1 MPIRIKLSL
10 SQLFIIHY
18 LLHIKIKELNLTE
31 KTSPLNPSP
40 SLAAALIT
48 MPFAPAEGP
57 SIQLAVLKR
66 CLNNANLQSDEFF
79 LNIRF
84 LKKMR
89 DYNCHNIYNSTLPSM
104 VSEWFFSPV
113 PFSRRKDF
121 FNMTAYSRLE
131 GFAQSAGI
139 SPEKVF
145 DIKEKIAP
153 EFIDEVFNETHW
165 GKYSAVCF
173 TLSYAQI
180 NASFALAKKIKEK
193 FPQIKTIFGGA
204 FSQIHEDSCPEYM
217 KAFDFI
223 DFFVL
228 GDAEPVIAPLLES
241 IINKTPPPR
250 LPGLFCRESG
260 EVRYSGGVSIAGNID
275 EMPIPDYRRFFA
287 YYKSLD
293 YSLRSRLRRY
303 MPIEMSR
310 GCPWGQH
317 KPCSF
322 CAFYPCGG
330 YKPKSPEAI
339 EKEIKYQVDTNGSR
353 SLYIVDAAVIPPTIE
368 KAFPL
373 IQGIAKGMNIPFL
386 EVRTTLK
393 EEHVRIMKET
403 GVTLVQ
409 PGIEALD
416 DGILK
421 KMNKGV
427 TLFSNLLFLKW
438 CRKYGIGVSYNIILG
453 VPDATVEDLRSQLE
467 VINLVHH
474 LDPPFP
480 MPLSVVRLSDYYH
493 NTEKYPLKNLK
504 PDDFY
509 RYIYPKGIDINKVA
523 FEYSV
528 EFTMDTTPL
537 VPLYQQTMAAV
548 EKWRNTWISGK
559 QPFLKMRER
568 EGEIEITD
576 GRNTPQS
583 PVEYILDGLEGEIC
597 RLCMNR
603 PRNVE
608 SIIKRLPDNFR
619 DTEKEEVAKV
629 LEDFREKGLV
639 ISRNNLWLIL
649 ATEGEK

>member
-1 MPIRIKLSL
+1 MNTINFKE
-10 SQLFIIHY
+10 FI
-18 LLHIKIKELNLTE
+18 LT
-31 KTSPLNPSP
+31 TTANNHNSTDSSDSPHFPKS
-40 SLAAALIT
+40 AALIT

-57 SIQLAVLKR
+57 SIQLGVLKS
-66 CLNNANLQSDEFF
+66 CLNLAGFEADEFF
-79 LNIRF
+79 CNIRF

-89 DYNCHNIYNSTLPSM
+89 DSGCNHIYTSTLPAM

-131 GFAQSAGI
+131 GFAASVGI
-139 SPEKVF
+139 KTEKLF
-145 DIKEKIAP
+145 DIREKIAP
-153 EFIDEVFNETHW
+153 RFIDEIFNGTDW
-165 GKYSAVCF
+165 CKYSTVCF

-193 FPQIKTIFGGA
+193 FPHIKTVFGGA
-204 FSQIHEDSCPEYM
+204 FSQIHEESCPEYM

-228 GDAEPVIAPLLES
+228 GDAEPVIAPLVES
-241 IINKTPPPR
+241 IINKTSPPP
-250 LPGLFCRESG
+250 LPGLFYRESG
-260 EVRYSGGVSIAGNID
+260 AVRYSGGVSIAENID
-275 EMPIPDYRRFFA
+275 EIPIPDYRGFFA

-293 YSLRSRLRRY
+293 YSMRSSLRRY
-303 MPIEMSR
+303 IPIEMSR

-339 EKEIKYQVDTNGSR
+339 EKEVKLQVETNGSR
-353 SLYIVDAAVIPPTIE
+353 SLYIVDAAVMPATIE

-373 IQGIAKGMNIPFL
+373 ISSVAKGMNIPFL

-393 EEHVRIMKET
+393 EEHVRIMKEA

-427 TLFSNLLFLKW
+427 PLFSNLLFLKW
-438 CRKYGIGVSYNIILG
+438 CKKYGIGVSYNIILG
-453 VPDATVEDLRSQLE
+453 IPDATAEDLRSQLE
-467 VINLVHH
+467 VINLLHH
-474 LDPPFP
+474 LDPPYP
-480 MPLSVVRLSDYYH
+480 MPLSVVRLSAYYR

-509 RYIYPKGIDINKVA
+509 SYIYPKEIDLKKVA

-528 EFTMDTTPL
+528 EFKIDTASL
-537 VPLYQQTMAAV
+537 VPLYQKTMAAL
-548 EKWRNTWISGK
+548 ENWRNKWAMGK
-559 QPFLKMRER
+559 QPFLKMKEIK
-568 EGEIEITD
+568 GEIVIMD
-576 GRNTPQS
+576 GRNTPKD
-583 PVEYILDGLEGEIC
+583 PVEYVLNGLEGEIC

-608 SIIKRLPDNFR
+608 SIKKRLPDNFQG
-619 DTEKEEVAKV
+619 TGKEEIEEI
-629 LEDFREKGLV
+629 LEEFREKGL
-639 ISRNNLWLIL
+639 IIARNGLWLML
-649 ATEGEK
+649 AVEE

>member
-1 MPIRIKLSL
+1 MT
-10 SQLFIIHY
+10 
-18 LLHIKIKELNLTE
+18 N
-31 KTSPLNPSP
+31 KTHSPHSI
-40 SLAAALIT
+40 ALIT

-57 SIQLAVLKR
+57 SIQLAMLKS
-66 CLNNANLQSDEFF
+66 CLNNAGFESDEFF
-79 LNIRF
+79 YNIRF
-84 LKKMR
+84 LKKMK

-121 FNMTAYSRLE
+121 FNMTAYARLE
-131 GFAQSAGI
+131 GFAQSVGI
-139 SPEKVF
+139 SPDKVF

-153 EFIDEVFNETHW
+153 EFIDEILMETDW
-165 GKYSAVCF
+165 GKYSSVCF

-193 FPQIKTIFGGA
+193 FPHIKTIFGGA

-217 KAFDFI
+217 KTFDFI

-228 GDAEPVIAPLLES
+228 GDAEPIIALLVES
-241 IINKTPPPR
+241 IIKKTSPPR
-250 LPGLFCRESG
+250 LPGLFYRESK
-260 EVRYSGGVSIAGNID
+260 EVCYSGGVSIAGNID
-275 EMPIPDYRRFFA
+275 EMPIPDYRGFFA

-293 YSLRSRLRRY
+293 YSLRSKLHRY

-310 GCPWGQH
+310 GCPWGQN

-339 EKEIKYQVDTNGSR
+339 EKEVKYQVETNGAR
-353 SLYIVDAAVIPPTIE
+353 SLYIVDAAVIPSIIE

-453 VPDATVEDLRSQLE
+453 IPDATVEDLCSQLE
-467 VINLVHH
+467 VINLIHH
-474 LDPPFP
+474 LDPPYP

-509 RYIYPKGIDINKVA
+509 RFIYPKGIDINKVA
-523 FEYSV
+523 FEYSI
-528 EFTMDTTPL
+528 EYTMDITPL

-548 EKWRNTWISGK
+548 DKWKDKWRSGK
-559 QPFLKMRER
+559 QPFLKMK
-568 EGEIEITD
+568 EIEGKIVITD
-576 GRNTPQS
+576 GRNTPKA
-583 PVEYILDGLEGEIC
+583 PVEYVLNELEGEIG

-608 SIIKRLPDNFR
+608 SIIKRLSANHKE
-619 DTEKEEVAKV
+619 TKKEEI
-629 LEDFREKGLV
+629 EDILKEFNKNGLA
-639 ISRNNLWLIL
+639 ITRNNLWLML
-649 ATEGEK
+649 ATEGGI